1 MQKITQ
7 AAACAPRSFIKML
20 KFGTMSPLFGDVPM
34 DVNLI
39 RKIRIAELI
48 EQEGGQRKFAERI
61 GSDEAYVSSILSDK
75 SKRNLGDEL
84 ARRVETAYE
93 LEPGSLDFPDEKT
106 QTAMMKFILLDDDDQ
121 QQALDFI
128 SFKYTQA
135 DTDLASTPQ
144 KLASYF
150 KTIAGMISA
159 REKKRKK

>member
-1 MQKITQ
+1 
-7 AAACAPRSFIKML
+7 
-20 KFGTMSPLFGDVPM
+20 M

-84 ARRVETAYE
+84 ARRVETAYQ

-128 SFKYTQA
+128 NFKYDKA
-135 DTDLASTPQ
+135 DLTLAETPE
-144 KLASYF
+144 KLGSYLRAVA
-150 KTIAGMISA
+150 KMIES
-159 REKKRKK
+159 REKKPEKKPERKK